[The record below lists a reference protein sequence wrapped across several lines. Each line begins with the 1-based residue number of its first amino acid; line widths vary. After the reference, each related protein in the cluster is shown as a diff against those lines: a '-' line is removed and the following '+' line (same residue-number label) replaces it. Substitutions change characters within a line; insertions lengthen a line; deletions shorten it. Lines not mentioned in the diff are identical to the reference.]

1 MKNYSKKD
9 TIFLKL
15 AKVLIKSKVTD
26 NNLDIYLD
34 KYKISK
40 EEFYSLFPK
49 KIVSLS
55 KFYFQ
60 KTYINAFK
68 NCKSKVIKEK
78 SISKKTYLIT
88 MEFLELF
95 CNNSNLSKFFIN
107 YTFLRPFL
115 FSKLIYNVASNIWYD
130 IGDKSIDINFY
141 TKRLILYNVLKNSLF
156 YWNKSLDLKKTLV
169 FTEKQVKFFGKI
181 GKYKSIGKSRLKEVL
196 SFFQSKKSV

>member
-78 SISKKTYLIT
+78 SISKKTNLIT
-88 MEFLELF
+88 MEFLKIF

-130 IGDKSIDINFY
+130 IGDKSIDFNFY

-156 YWNKSLDLKKTLV
+156 YWNKSLDLKETLV
-169 FTEKQVKFFGKI
+169 FTENQVKFFGKI
-181 GKYKSIGKSRLKEVL
+181 GKYKSIGKSRFREVF

>member
-130 IGDKSIDINFY
+130 IGDKSIDFNFY

>member
-60 KTYINAFK
+60 KKPI
-68 NCKSKVIKEK
+68 
-78 SISKKTYLIT
+78 
-88 MEFLELF
+88 
-95 CNNSNLSKFFIN
+95 
-107 YTFLRPFL
+107 
-115 FSKLIYNVASNIWYD
+115 
-130 IGDKSIDINFY
+130 
-141 TKRLILYNVLKNSLF
+141 
-156 YWNKSLDLKKTLV
+156 
-169 FTEKQVKFFGKI
+169 
-181 GKYKSIGKSRLKEVL
+181 
-196 SFFQSKKSV
+196 

>member
-1 MKNYSKKD
+1 MKLFIIIIIYYEKLFKKD

-78 SISKKTYLIT
+78 SISKKLT
-88 MEFLELF
+88 
-95 CNNSNLSKFFIN
+95 
-107 YTFLRPFL
+107 
-115 FSKLIYNVASNIWYD
+115 
-130 IGDKSIDINFY
+130 
-141 TKRLILYNVLKNSLF
+141 
-156 YWNKSLDLKKTLV
+156 
-169 FTEKQVKFFGKI
+169 
-181 GKYKSIGKSRLKEVL
+181 
-196 SFFQSKKSV
+196 